1 MPRTVVGLFT
11 SASEAQFAIE
21 RLLAAGFER
30 TNLNLATQDTLRAEH
45 LPGQIGNPVPETFED
60 GLVRFFSDVFAGSN
74 NDDAEA
80 HIAATG
86 PDHAVV
92 TANTATD
99 EQADRART
107 ILDSNGAID
116 VYKQAAPQAPNRA
129 AGDDVVDLEGSLS
142 RVRDDDE
149 LDDNGLTTH

>member
-11 SASEAQFAIE
+11 SATEAQFAIE

-30 TNLNLATQDTLRAEH
+30 TNLHLATQATLQAEH
-45 LPGQIGNPVPETFED
+45 LPASASTPPTETFED
-60 GLVRFFSDVFAGSN
+60 GLVRFFSDIFAGAN
-74 NDDAEA
+74 NDDAQA

-92 TANTATD
+92 TVAAATD
-99 EQADRART
+99 EQADQARAT
-107 ILDSNGAID
+107 LDANGAID
-116 VYKQAAPQAPNRA
+116 VYKQAQPSPNPIP
-129 AGDDVVDLEGSLS
+129 GDDVVDLEGRLS

-149 LDDNGLTTH
+149 LDANGLTTH